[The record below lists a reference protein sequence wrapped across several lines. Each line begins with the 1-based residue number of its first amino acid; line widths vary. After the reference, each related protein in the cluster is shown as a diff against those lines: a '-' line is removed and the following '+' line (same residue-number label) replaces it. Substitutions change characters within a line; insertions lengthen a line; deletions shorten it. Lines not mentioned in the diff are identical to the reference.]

1 MILTFDTSNG
11 TVVAL
16 IKNELVLEGVKGSGV
31 SRKYRGKHR
40 KRIKADRVK
49 LVGFF
54 NLNKL

>member
-16 IKNELVLEGVKGSGV
+16 ILNELVLGDVKGSGV

-40 KRIKADRVK
+40 
-49 LVGFF
+49 
-54 NLNKL
+54 NT